1 MHRLLPGGI
10 SLALCLL
17 AFVATSLLST
27 SAFAASL
34 LGYQPA
40 DAPSLAVDARL
51 PELAPGRQVHL
62 AVRVTNRGGTP
73 FRVSAVDVQVGDAGP
88 GCGAAN
94 LTVTDFVDSA
104 GAYDVAPGQSVVVP
118 VPVTM
123 VDAGTSQDACKGATF
138 PMRYQVSTA
147 PVG

>member
-1 MHRLLPGGI
+1 MRRLLPSGI
-10 SLALCLL
+10 ALALCLL

-27 SAFAASL
+27 SAFAANL
-34 LGYQPA
+34 LGYQPTDTA
-40 DAPSLAVDARL
+40 SLEVVAHL

-62 AVRVTNRGGTP
+62 EVRVTNRGATP
-73 FRVSAVDVQVGDAGP
+73 FRVSAVDVQVDDAGP
-88 GCGAAN
+88 GCGAEN
-94 LTVTDFVDSA
+94 LTVADLA
-104 GAYDVAPGQSVVVP
+104 RAYDVAPGQSVVVP

-138 PMRYQVSTA
+138 PMRYQVSTT